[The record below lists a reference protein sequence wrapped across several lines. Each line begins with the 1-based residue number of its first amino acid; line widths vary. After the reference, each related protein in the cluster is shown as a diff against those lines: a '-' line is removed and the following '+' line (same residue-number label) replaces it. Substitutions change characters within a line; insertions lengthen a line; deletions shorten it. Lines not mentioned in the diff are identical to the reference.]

1 MSLLQ
6 LIVEGRV
13 EDVYKKYLEDNTSTH
28 ITDVYMNDIVPGS
41 ASINPNHKYLDWI
54 VDRWMKA
61 QLDNPELPISE
72 KEAVEEIIQAVS
84 DFDRIQNR
92 LEQKDLYQYASL
104 DELFKALNAADTKP
118 RREVSDREDAE
129 KVYESDRYVVMVP
142 ETKEASCYYG
152 AGTKWC
158 TAQTDRDY
166 FSNYKKSGE
175 LYYIIDKT
183 KPTSDP
189 FYKMALNK
197 KLTGEEDFWD
207 ATDKMHIS
215 GIGLEAKDNESLMG
229 AIRKH
234 FEGVHGDRAA
244 AAEKE
249 RKQREAE
256 RARDQEE
263 RRQREAERQSRLNAE
278 ALQRKATDEWEDYDL
293 AHALKEY
300 LIDNDMWDGDRVV
313 DLQYE
318 IEQLRDEMENDPEVI
333 EDPSGE
339 KAQEYGDDLNDL
351 YEDMDNAES
360 VYDLIPM
367 GYDTNE
373 YAEFEYGGADY
384 LIATEEGAD
393 EYAYERVDSL
403 LDDIGYE
410 GFNPGF
416 MEAHVDADEVASYFE
431 DWFWEEVNE
440 SPEDYLDEDDDKELT
455 REGKD
460 RIEGLREEIGEYQEQ
475 LEETE
480 DTTEEE
486 ELLSMIQELEE
497 RIEDVEGDDDYYE
510 WTEEAKENY
519 VESRM
524 DDVRYDPV
532 SFLRDYSM
540 EDQMER
546 FIDKDDFIE
555 DVISA
560 DGRGHTISSYDG
572 EEDEIYYNNET
583 YYIYRMN

>member
-1 MSLLQ
+1 MYLLS
-6 LIVEGRV
+6 EGRV

-300 LIDNDMWDGDRVV
+300 LVDSDEWDGDRVV
-313 DLQYE
+313 DLQYD

-339 KAQEYGDDLNDL
+339 KAQEYGEDLDNL
-351 YEDMDNAES
+351 HEDMDNAES
-360 VYDLIPM
+360 VYDLIPT
-367 GYDTNE
+367 GYDTSE
-373 YAEFEYGGADY
+373 YAEFEYGGAEY
-384 LIATEEGAD
+384 LIATDEGAD
-393 EYAYERVDSL
+393 NYAYERVDSL
-403 LDDIGYE
+403 IDDIGFE

-416 MEAHVDADEVASYFE
+416 MEDHIDADEVADYFE
-431 DWFWEEVNE
+431 DWFWEDVNDR
-440 SPEDYLDEDDDKELT
+440 PEDYLDEANDRELT
-455 REGKD
+455 QEGKD
-460 RIEGLREEIGEYQEQ
+460 RIESLKEEIGEYQEQ
-475 LEETE
+475 LEDTD

-486 ELLSMIQELEE
+486 ELLGIIEELEE
-497 RIEDVEGDDDYYE
+497 TIYDIETDDDYYD

-532 SFLRDYSM
+532 SFLRDYGM

-555 DVISA
+555 DVISS

-572 EEDEIYYNNET
+572 EEDEVYYKDET